1 MSHPNLTNGA
11 SLEDCYTNFFALAD
25 LCGIKWRR
33 LATPE
38 NYLSKTGDL
47 LDDPVLSSYHKCL
60 TSDLLSVWRRVI
72 SRSNDSSLTSSAP
85 NRSGTNSD
93 PHGSSPSSHLNYK
106 KELWVFWYG
115 DDLEHSKFISNELTE
130 IELGSWE
137 NGMSYECR
145 TLLFKAFHNRIE
157 RCLLSRGFARLGRWF
172 VQPMELSLSYDK
184 SSKTFTADPSTSEG
198 INDVAPQ
205 LSFAF
210 SFFVHGESTV
220 CTSVDV
226 RVLPPVYR
234 LNRNNITVAQGS
246 SSGLNVIISP
256 YGLAG
261 VVTGQTFKDGDA
273 SVQKLLT
280 EWEKFYPLRQ
290 FNEKSGQTGK
300 YQAAGNSAPSY
311 SVDYD
316 DSASKSESSL
326 ESLPSVV
333 EVNVAG
339 VKMKYPSSY
348 VYIVPETRT
357 KSSDSSKNEKKDSN
371 SKDTHLSQSQMQTSR
386 TSHSNNL
393 LANLLTPPSTPP
405 ELLFKDHRPHRNRT
419 PVLSPR
425 QPQRPLSGY
434 CIRSNAFQEMSISHN
449 TSKSFENML
458 SKYRIV
464 KYYLNHVIQLFL
476 LISR

>member
-33 LATPE
+33 LTTPE
-38 NYLSKTGDL
+38 NYISKTGDL
-47 LDDPVLSSYHKCL
+47 LDDAVLTSYHKCL
-60 TSDLLSVWRRVI
+60 TGDLLSVWRRVV
-72 SRSNDSSLTSSAP
+72 SRSSDPSLTSGAP

-93 PHGSSPSSHLNYK
+93 PHGSSPSSQHYYK
-106 KELWVFWYG
+106 KELWIFWYG
-115 DDLEHSKFISNELTE
+115 EEIDHSKFISNELVE
-130 IELGSWE
+130 IESGSWE

-172 VQPMELSLSYDK
+172 VQPMDLSIPNDK
-184 SSKTFTADPSTSEG
+184 GSKTFTSDSSSSSDAKSDL
-198 INDVAPQ
+198 ALQ

-210 SFFVHGESTV
+210 TFFVHGESTV

-234 LNRNNITVAQGS
+234 LNRSNITAAQGS

-261 VVTGQTFKDGDA
+261 VVTGQTFKDSDP
-273 SVQKLLT
+273 SVTKLLG
-280 EWEKFYPLRQ
+280 EWEKFYPLKQ
-290 FNEKSGQTGK
+290 HPEKSCQVGK
-300 YQAAGNSAPSY
+300 YPGTANSGPSY
-311 SVDYD
+311 NVEYD

-326 ESLPSVV
+326 EPLPSVI
-333 EVNVAG
+333 EVNIAG

-348 VYIVPETRT
+348 VYIVPEISRKTT
-357 KSSDSSKNEKKDSN
+357 DSSKNDKKDPNSF
-371 SKDTHLSQSQMQTSR
+371 SKDTQLTQSQMQTTR

-405 ELLFKDHRPHRNRT
+405 ELLFKDHQPHRTRT

-425 QPQRPLSGY
+425 QPQKPSSSY
-434 CIRSNAFQEMSISHN
+434 CIRSNAFQEMTTSHN
-449 TSKSFENML
+449 TSKSLENASGM
-458 SKYRIV
+458 Y
-464 KYYLNHVIQLFL
+464 
-476 LISR
+476 